1 MVCFC
6 VLNFPYHLLIQL
18 QLIRIRSKDGNF
30 RFDFNPDD
38 DISRL
43 LEKVCLLQLFT
54 DVCY

>member
-6 VLNFPYHLLIQL
+6 ILNFPFHLSIYL

-43 LEKVCLLQLFT
+43 LEKVCLVQFIQ
-54 DVCY
+54 